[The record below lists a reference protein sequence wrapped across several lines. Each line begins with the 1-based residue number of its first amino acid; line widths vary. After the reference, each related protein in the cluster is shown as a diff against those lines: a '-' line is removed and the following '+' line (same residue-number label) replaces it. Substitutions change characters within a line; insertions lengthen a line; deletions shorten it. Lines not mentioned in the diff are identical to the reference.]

1 MIAENMLALVGNT
14 PLVRLNRVTDNA
26 PAEVVV
32 KLESRN
38 PSGSVKDRAALF
50 MLADAESKGLINK
63 DTVLVEPT
71 SGNTGIGLAFVCA
84 VRGWKLILTMPESMS
99 LERRAMLAGMGA
111 SLVLTPAAQGMAGAV
126 AKAERIV
133 AETPG
138 ALLVGQFINPA
149 NPEAH
154 RKTTAEEIWRDADNR
169 VDAFVAGAGTGGT
182 VTGTGS
188 RLKELNPDVR
198 VYAAEPAES
207 AVLSG
212 GEPGPHGIQGIGAGF
227 VPEVYD
233 PTVVDGVIAVPTKD
247 ALSMAGRLM
256 REEGISCG
264 ISSGANVFAAVEL
277 ARRPE
282 MRGKRIVTVICDS
295 ADRYI
300 STDLFPKNA

>member
-138 ALLVGQFINPA
+138 ALLVGQFTNPA

-247 ALSMAGRLM
+247 ALCMAGRLM

>member
-14 PLVRLNRVTDNA
+14 PLVRLNRVTDGA
-26 PAEVVV
+26 QAEVVV

-50 MLADAESKGLINK
+50 MLADAEARGLIGK
-63 DTVLVEPT
+63 DTILVEPT

-84 VRGWKLILTMPESMS
+84 VRGWKLVLTMPESMS
-99 LERRAMLAGMGA
+99 LERRAMLSGMGA
-111 SLVLTPAAQGMAGAV
+111 TLELTPASEGMAGAV
-126 AKAERIV
+126 AQAERIV

-138 ALLVGQFINPA
+138 AVLVGQFVNPA

-154 RKTTAEEIWRDADNR
+154 RKTTAEEIWRDAER
-169 VDAFVAGAGTGGT
+169 KVDAFVAGVGTGGT
-182 VTGTGS
+182 VIGTGA
-188 RLKELNPDVR
+188 RLKELNPMVR
-198 VYAAEPAES
+198 VYAVEPSES

-212 GEPGPHGIQGIGAGF
+212 GNPGMHGIQGIGAGF
-227 VPEVYD
+227 IPKVYE
-233 PTVVDGVIAVPTKD
+233 PGVVDGVIAVPTQE
-247 ALSMAGRLM
+247 ALIMARRLM

-277 ARRPE
+277 ARHSE
-282 MRGKRIVTVICDS
+282 MRGKRIVTIVCDS

-300 STDLFPKNA
+300 STELFPKN